1 MFSVKSSNLIAG
13 KNVKKGQ
20 SVTSNLQVGNRYFC
34 WFKSLTKTFVKRRH
48 KWSIGIYTGDS
59 LTNFSSPANIRN
71 PVLTAKD
78 VTDVS
83 AHFVADPFM
92 VSENG
97 IWYMFFEVLNGSDCR
112 GDIGLA
118 ISNDGFNW
126 QYQQIVLDEPF
137 HLSYPYVFKFQ
148 NDYYMIPETAGAK
161 SIRLY
166 KAVEFPRK
174 WTFVKTLLDDGDYVD
189 SSVFNFNNMWWLF
202 TTSRKS
208 NVLHLYYAHEIMG
221 NWIKHPQSPVIQ
233 ENIKIARPGGRVVVF
248 NGQIFRYAQDDEK
261 FYGNQVRAFEIT
273 QLTTTTYVEKAAKK
287 NPILKASG
295 FGWNKTGMHTID
307 PHQIS
312 QNQWIACVDGY
323 RIGFVFGSEFEF
335 STLVRDI
342 Y

>member
-1 MFSVKSSNLIAG
+1 MLSRKSSTLMAVNNVN
-13 KNVKKGQ
+13 KNYTH
-20 SVTSNLQVGNRYFC
+20 TSNSQVDNGYLCRLKNIVRN
-34 WFKSLTKTFVKRRH
+34 FVKRRY

-59 LTNFSSPANIRN
+59 LTNFTSPANISN

-78 VTDVS
+78 VTDVP

-92 VSENG
+92 VFEDG
-97 IWYMFFEVLNGSDCR
+97 TWYMFFEVLNGYDCR

-118 ISNDGFNW
+118 TSNNGFNW

-148 NDYYMIPETAGAK
+148 NDYYMIPETASAK

-174 WTFVKTLLDDGDYVD
+174 WTFVKTLLEDSDYVD
-189 SSVFNFNNMWWLF
+189 SSIFNFNNMWWLF

-208 NVLHLYYAHEIMG
+208 NILHLYYAHEFMG
-221 NWIKHPQSPVIQ
+221 NWIKHPQSPVIK

-248 NGQIFRYAQDDEK
+248 NGQIFRYTQDDEK
-261 FYGNQVRAFEIT
+261 FYGNQVWAFEIT
-273 QLTTTTYVEKAAKK
+273 QLTTTTYAEKAAKET
-287 NPILKASG
+287 PVLKARG

-335 STLVRDI
+335 STLVKDI